1 MGHHS
6 ISGSGNTLSEL
17 GHYVVGRRS
26 QTGVQMPALQHQ
38 VIARGEMESV
48 AGGGSKVSIQS
59 RWTTLRLLHTIPR
72 LQELNEWLVRC
83 PEVEF
88 RVGGV
93 AWESHK
99 MSLRRRK

>member
-48 AGGGSKVSIQS
+48 AGGGSEVVAYKVGGQLSGCCIRFPDFRNS
-59 RWTTLRLLHTIPR
+59 MNGSYDVPR
-72 LQELNEWLVRC
+72 LNS
-83 PEVEF
+83 
-88 RVGGV
+88 G
-93 AWESHK
+93 
-99 MSLRRRK
+99 